1 MDKNKKITLG
11 VFVGAICFYI
21 EAAISFLNRGSSNT
35 MGIMFLCLGSSLV
48 AIGGSIAN
56 KHKNKDN
63 DNSSNNYGE

>member
-1 MDKNKKITLG
+1 
-11 VFVGAICFYI
+11 
-21 EAAISFLNRGSSNT
+21 

-63 DNSSNNYGE
+63 DNSSNN